1 VAQNLAGKTILVVDD
16 DPDILTAISTGLAD
30 TGATIQTAT
39 DGNSAV
45 SMIEKLAPQLLIL
58 DIMLPG
64 KSGFLVLEQLRQK
77 VPRDKAP
84 KTIII
89 TGNQGQRH
97 RQYAEALGVQGY
109 LNKPFRMDR
118 LLEVIAKLLP
128 AAAG

>member
-1 VAQNLAGKTILVVDD
+1 VAQNLAGKTILIVDD
-16 DPDILTAISTGLAD
+16 DPDILTAITTGLAD

-45 SMIEKLAPQLLIL
+45 TLVEKLSPQLLIL

-64 KSGFLVLEQLRQK
+64 KSGFLVLEQLRQRI
-77 VPRDKAP
+77 PRDKAP
-84 KTIII
+84 KTIMI

-97 RQYAEALGVQGY
+97 RQYAEALGVHGY

-118 LLEVIAKLLP
+118 LLEIIEKVL
-128 AAAG
+128 AG

>member
-1 VAQNLAGKTILVVDD
+1 MAQNLAGKTILIVDD
-16 DPDILTAISTGLAD
+16 DPDILTAITTGLAD

-45 SMIEKLAPQLLIL
+45 TLVEKLSPQLLIL

-64 KSGFLVLEQLRQK
+64 KSGFLVLEQLRQRI
-77 VPRDKAP
+77 PRDKAP
-84 KTIII
+84 KTIMI

-97 RQYAEALGVQGY
+97 RQYAEALGVHGY

-118 LLEVIAKLLP
+118 LLEIIEKVL
-128 AAAG
+128 AG

>member
-1 VAQNLAGKTILVVDD
+1 VAQNLAGKTILIVDD
-16 DPDILTAISTGLAD
+16 DPDILTAITTGLAD

-45 SMIEKLAPQLLIL
+45 TLVEKLSPQLLIL

-64 KSGFLVLEQLRQK
+64 KSGFLVLEQLRQRI
-77 VPRDKAP
+77 PRDKAP
-84 KTIII
+84 KTIMI

-97 RQYAEALGVQGY
+97 RQYAEALGVHGY

-118 LLEVIAKLLP
+118 LLEIIEKLM
-128 AAAG
+128 AG